1 MIGTLNALVETVEQS
16 HDESLDVG
24 RLAREHGTTE
34 YHLRRMFSA
43 LAQMPLSEYVRR
55 RRMTLAAADLVRGEQ
70 NLLDV
75 AVRYG
80 YGSVEAFGRAFRAVH
95 GASPAQVRRHG
106 GPLST
111 QPMLRFRLSVEG
123 SVPMDVTITDRPAFV
138 LAGHAAE
145 VPLIHEGVNPHI
157 QQHIASIPPEEHGR
171 LKSLS
176 DTEPA
181 GILAVTAGLEPD
193 APEGATLTYLH
204 AVALRADSTVPADLD
219 TMSVDAGTW
228 AVFHSSGPFPDAL
241 QQTWAATATDWFPS
255 NPWRLRPGPSILRY
269 LELTD
274 TRATCEIW
282 MPIEQAD

>member
-1 MIGTLNALVETVEQS
+1 MIATLNALVERVEQH
-16 HDESLDVG
+16 HDETLDVAA
-24 RLAREHGTTE
+24 LAREHGTTE

-43 LAQMPLSEYVRR
+43 LAQLPLSEYVRR
-55 RRMTLAAADLVRGEQ
+55 RRMTLAAADLVRGEP
-70 NLLDV
+70 NLLEV

-80 YGSVEAFGRAFRAVH
+80 YGSIEAFGRAFRAVH
-95 GASPAQVRRHG
+95 GTSPAEVRRSG

-123 SVPMDVTITDRPAFV
+123 STSMDVTITDRPAFV

-157 QQHIASIPPEEHGR
+157 QEHIASIAPEEHAR

-181 GILAVTAGLEPD
+181 GILAVTAGPEPD
-193 APEGATLTYLH
+193 APEGTMLTYLH
-204 AVALRADSTVPADLD
+204 AVAVQADSDVPADLD
-219 TMSVDAGTW
+219 SMPVDAGTW

-241 QQTWAATATDWFPS
+241 QQTYAATATDWFPS
-255 NPWRLRPGPSILRY
+255 NPWRLRPGPTILRY
-269 LELTD
+269 LELTK
-274 TRATCEIW
+274 THATCEIW
-282 MPIEQAD
+282 MPIERAE